1 MRALNLDGVHHA
13 VVVAPHSDDETIG
26 AFFTISALR
35 RRGVRVDII
44 VVTDGSASHRNSRA
58 YPRKKLVA
66 LRQAETRSA
75 MQLAGVSP
83 AHVAFLGLPDGG
95 LRDLSREEQYYA
107 LRRLRARPRPDL
119 LIVPSEH
126 DDHPD
131 HRTVAGLCD
140 RSWPTAIRRLRYVV
154 WPSQS
159 SSVNTF
165 GSETELYGS
174 AAAKRAALRR
184 YRSQTELIRDDP
196 DGFCLTPE
204 MIARMCQPCERFA
217 C

>member
-26 AFFTISALR
+26 AFFTISTLR
-35 RRGVRVDII
+35 RRGVRVDVI

-58 YPRKKLVA
+58 YPKQKLVV
-66 LRQAETRSA
+66 LRQAETLSA
-75 MQLAGVSP
+75 MQLAGVPP
-83 AHVAFLGLPDGG
+83 AHVTFLGLPDGG
-95 LRDLSREEQYYA
+95 LRDLTMEEEYNA
-107 LRRLRARPRPDL
+107 LGCFRARPQPDL

-154 WPSQS
+154 WPSQR

-165 GSETELYGS
+165 GGETGLYGS

-184 YRSQTELIRDDP
+184 YRSQTGLIQDDP

-204 MIARMCQPCERFA
+204 MIARMCQPCERFT